1 MTDTEQIMTWLK
13 EGEHETLDFKQTVKS
28 PAKIAKNIVAFANK
42 KGGIILIG
50 VSDFGEIIGI
60 DPEQER
66 YIMQKAARDYCDP
79 PVRLSF
85 KEYHTAE
92 ATCLAVLVRPS
103 GDDKVEALDEEGNRR
118 VWVRYLDECVS
129 DEERE
134 AERQRQE
141 QAATPVPIYTSNNEG
156 LINYLKQHHTI
167 TIKQYQKLMDL
178 PFHMA
183 KKSLERLRHADI
195 LQRHR
200 GKNYPYYS
208 LKNT

>member
-1 MTDTEQIMTWLK
+1 MMWLK

-42 KGGIILIG
+42 KGGTILIG
-50 VSDFGEIIGI
+50 VSDFGEIVGV
-60 DPEQER
+60 DPAQEQ
-66 YIMQKAARDYCDP
+66 YIMEKAARDYCDP

-85 KEYHTAE
+85 TTYETAD
-92 ATCLAVLVRPS
+92 ATCLAVYVRPG
-103 GDDKVEALDEEGNRR
+103 GDGQVAAIDEEGDRR

-129 DEERE
+129 DEARE
-134 AERQRQE
+134 AERQRQ
-141 QAATPVPIYTSNNEG
+141 AISTTPVPIYTSDNEG

-167 TIKQYQKLMDL
+167 TIQQYQRLMDL
-178 PFHMA
+178 PFPMA
-183 KKSLERLRHADI
+183 KKSLERLRHADV

-208 LKNT
+208 LKHT